1 MGHTAAQPVYAALRI
16 VLCPLTKPSGKEPA
30 IIKKLMSSLS
40 QQAMAQHSAI
50 ELSERLASS
59 SDSRLRLQTIVRLR
73 WFAVA
78 GQTLAVLICHFGLG
92 FELPLGYCLLLIALS
107 AWLNIY
113 LRLRI
118 SGRHRLAESNA
129 MMLLAYDLLQLSGLL
144 YLTGGISNPFV
155 VLLVAPVTV
164 SAATLSVRY
173 TIMLGI
179 GALAFAGL
187 FINVHLPLPWAGP
200 SPPVLPDLY
209 KFGQFAAVF
218 ATMVFLAVY
227 VRRLAS
233 EARQMSAALSATELV
248 LAREQ
253 RLHALDGL
261 AAAAAH
267 ELGTPL
273 ATIALV
279 AQELNRNLPRDRI
292 ADKDL
297 FDDLELLRTQ
307 AMRCRDILQK
317 LTRAPSERD
326 PMHARM
332 TIRQVID
339 EASEPHRNGRV
350 TVEIHPRAKAAAV
363 ALAADGSVI
372 PEPEGER
379 QPGII
384 YGLGNLVENAVD
396 YAKSRVSLTATWNE
410 ANVSVT
416 IVDDGPGFAPA
427 VFDQLG
433 EPYVRDGSAKK
444 LLSGERTG
452 LGLGFF
458 IAKTLL
464 ERSGASLE
472 FENREA
478 PDSGAMVRVTW
489 SRAAFEHARSGRD

>member
-1 MGHTAAQPVYAALRI
+1 MRKHEA
-16 VLCPLTKPSGKEPA
+16 
-30 IIKKLMSSLS
+30 
-40 QQAMAQHSAI
+40 
-50 ELSERLASS
+50 LASAN
-59 SDSRLRLQTIVRLR
+59 DSRLRLQTIVRLR

-92 FELPLGYCLLLIALS
+92 FKLPLGYCLLLIALS
-107 AWLNIY
+107 AWLNVY

-118 SGRHRLAESNA
+118 SGRHRLGESNA
-129 MMLLAYDLLQLSGLL
+129 MVLLGYDIVQLAGLL
-144 YLTGGISNPFV
+144 FLTGGISNPFV

-164 SAATLSVRY
+164 SAATLPLRS
-173 TIMLGI
+173 TLILGA
-179 GALAFAGL
+179 GALSFAAL
-187 FINVHLPLPWAGP
+187 FIVVHMPLPWSGTT
-200 SPPVLPDLY
+200 PPPDLPDLY
-209 KFGQFAAVF
+209 KLGQFAAVF
-218 ATMVFLAVY
+218 ATTVFLALY

-233 EARQMSAALSATELV
+233 EAREMSEALSATELV

-279 AQELNRNLPRDRI
+279 ANELKNDLP
-292 ADKDL
+292 ADQVDNKDL
-297 FDDLELLRTQ
+297 ADDLELLQTQ
-307 AMRCRDILQK
+307 AKRCRDILQK
-317 LTRAPSERD
+317 LTRAPQERD

-332 TIRQVID
+332 TIRQLID

-350 TVEIHPRAKAAAV
+350 IVEIQTTAQGAARARSGDGAA
-363 ALAADGSVI
+363 L

-379 QPGII
+379 QPGIM
-384 YGLGNLVENAVD
+384 YGLGNLIENAVD
-396 YAKSRVSLTATWNE
+396 YADSRVSLAADWTDQSII
-410 ANVSVT
+410 VS

-427 VFDQLG
+427 VIDQLG
-433 EPYVRDGSAKK
+433 EPFVRAHSTKK
-444 LLSGERTG
+444 LLNSERSG

-464 ERSGASLE
+464 ERSGATLE

-478 PDSGAMVRVTW
+478 PDRGAIVRVTW
-489 SRAAFEHARSGRD
+489 PREVFERDMELEPAF

>member
-1 MGHTAAQPVYAALRI
+1 MRQHEAL
-16 VLCPLTKPSGKEPA
+16 T
-30 IIKKLMSSLS
+30 
-40 QQAMAQHSAI
+40 SAN
-50 ELSERLASS
+50 
-59 SDSRLRLQTIVRLR
+59 DSRLRLQTIVRLR

-92 FELPLGYCLLLIALS
+92 FKLPLGYCLLLIALS
-107 AWLNIY
+107 AWLNVY

-118 SGRHRLAESNA
+118 SGRHRLGESNA
-129 MMLLAYDLLQLSGLL
+129 MVLLGYDIVQLAGLL
-144 YLTGGISNPFV
+144 FLTGGISNPFV

-164 SAATLSVRY
+164 SAATLPLRS
-173 TIMLGI
+173 TFILGA
-179 GALAFAGL
+179 GALAFAAL
-187 FINVHLPLPWAGP
+187 FIVFHMPLPWSGNT
-200 SPPVLPDLY
+200 PPPDLPDLY

-218 ATMVFLAVY
+218 ATAVFLAVY

-233 EARQMSAALSATELV
+233 EARQMSEALSATELV

-279 AQELNRNLPRDRI
+279 AKELSHDLPSDQI
-292 ADKDL
+292 TNKDL
-297 FDDLELLRTQ
+297 ADDLDLLQTQ
-307 AMRCRDILQK
+307 ARRCREILQK
-317 LTRAPSERD
+317 LTRAPQERD

-350 TVEIHPRAKAAAV
+350 VVEIQPGDRLSAAQSSASQ
-363 ALAADGSVI
+363 LAA
-372 PEPEGER
+372 EPEGER
-379 QPGII
+379 QPGIM

-396 YAKSRVSLTATWNE
+396 YAESRVSLSADWNDQSVI
-410 ANVSVT
+410 VS

-427 VFDQLG
+427 VIDQLG
-433 EPYVRDGSAKK
+433 EPFVRARSTKK
-444 LLSGERTG
+444 LLHSERSG

-478 PDSGAMVRVTW
+478 PERGAIVRVTW
-489 SRAAFEHARSGRD
+489 PREDFERDMELQ